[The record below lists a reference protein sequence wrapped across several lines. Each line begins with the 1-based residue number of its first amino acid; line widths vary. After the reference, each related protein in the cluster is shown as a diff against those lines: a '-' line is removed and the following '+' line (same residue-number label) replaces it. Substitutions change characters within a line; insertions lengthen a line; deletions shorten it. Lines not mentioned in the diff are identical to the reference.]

1 MDKTQIVTA
10 IIPYMHP
17 FRPAIEKFWIGEAS
31 IDRVVSGL
39 RKGLKTS
46 RQRRSLYSN
55 EVLVVITHGG
65 DWSQL
70 GAGRRLPFPSSI
82 AMSDKI
88 TGTERDVVKL
98 LSELPQSY
106 FQAMSTGGDASSH
119 ESSTNTGAKWEQEQE
134 KARGNNA
141 QRELAVIAALKTL
154 QTHLPN
160 LTPAERSRVRQ
171 ELPFASPEWL
181 EGLAIMMAD
190 GSGTSSISE
199 KSMNQSFYEGQA
211 HGEQPGPN
219 RLIRSSVTL
228 QVPVTRHV
236 ESLNEMADHVIETA
250 TDTRLQCRV
259 PVHPGVG
266 ASLGLG
272 KEEAA
277 ADEWGVH
284 GKSCPSNAHKQRA
297 PLSSP
302 RWNVTAEQRYTLEAF
317 FEQAPLPSRAARQL
331 LATKMGVSPQ
341 QIKVWFRNARQRKR
355 QGLGCTEVASLGPH
369 VGTLQPVARVAGS
382 PYNNTYGVYAMSC
395 L

>member
-1 MDKTQIVTA
+1 
-10 IIPYMHP
+10 
-17 FRPAIEKFWIGEAS
+17 
-31 IDRVVSGL
+31 
-39 RKGLKTS
+39 
-46 RQRRSLYSN
+46 
-55 EVLVVITHGG
+55 
-65 DWSQL
+65 
-70 GAGRRLPFPSSI
+70 
-82 AMSDKI
+82 
-88 TGTERDVVKL
+88 
-98 LSELPQSY
+98 
-106 FQAMSTGGDASSH
+106 
-119 ESSTNTGAKWEQEQE
+119 
-134 KARGNNA
+134 
-141 QRELAVIAALKTL
+141 
-154 QTHLPN
+154 
-160 LTPAERSRVRQ
+160 
-171 ELPFASPEWL
+171 
-181 EGLAIMMAD
+181 
-190 GSGTSSISE
+190 
-199 KSMNQSFYEGQA
+199 
-211 HGEQPGPN
+211 
-219 RLIRSSVTL
+219 
-228 QVPVTRHV
+228 
-236 ESLNEMADHVIETA
+236 MADHVIETA

-284 GKSCPSNAHKQRA
+284 GKSCPSNSHKQRA

-355 QGLGCTEVASLGPH
+355 QGLGGTEVASLGPH

>member
-1 MDKTQIVTA
+1 MTSFSSALCKLQGSQAKSQEFSAALAFPLESRSCTHRNRDPLRQLC
-10 IIPYMHP
+10 
-17 FRPAIEKFWIGEAS
+17 AS
-31 IDRVVSGL
+31 RLS
-39 RKGLKTS
+39 
-46 RQRRSLYSN
+46 YPSN
-55 EVLVVITHGG
+55 IT
-65 DWSQL
+65 
-70 GAGRRLPFPSSI
+70 
-82 AMSDKI
+82 MSDKI
-88 TGTERDVVKL
+88 TGAERDVVKL

-106 FQAMSTGGDASSH
+106 FQAISTGGDASSP
-119 ESSTNTGAKWEQEQE
+119 ESSEAKWVLEQE
-134 KARGNNA
+134 KARGGKA
-141 QRELAVIAALKTL
+141 QREVAVITALKTL

-181 EGLAIMMAD
+181 EGLAIMTAD

-199 KSMNQSFYEGQA
+199 KSMNQSFHEDPV
-211 HGEQPGPN
+211 HREQPGPN
-219 RLIRSSVTL
+219 RLIRSSVTI
-228 QVPVTRHV
+228 QVPVTRHA
-236 ESLNEMADHVIETA
+236 ESLNEMTDRVIETT
-250 TDTRLQCRV
+250 TDARLQCRV
-259 PVHPGVG
+259 PVQGHPGVG

-272 KEEAA
+272 VEEA

-302 RWNVTAEQRYTLEAF
+302 RWNVTPEQRYTLEAF

-355 QGLGCTEVASLGPH
+355 QGHGCTEAASLGPH